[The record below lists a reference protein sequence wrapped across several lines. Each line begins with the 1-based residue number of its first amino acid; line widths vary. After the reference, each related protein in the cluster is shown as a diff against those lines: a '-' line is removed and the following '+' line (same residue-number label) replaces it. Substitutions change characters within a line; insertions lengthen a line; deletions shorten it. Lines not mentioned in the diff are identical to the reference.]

1 MLLKCFGNLTSS
13 FLKISHI
20 RSSIII
26 FNSVELYFKNKISI
40 INTGIIQVYN
50 TGIIQVATS
59 IEENSVS

>member
-26 FNSVELYFKNKISI
+26 FNFVELDFKNKISTTM
-40 INTGIIQVYN
+40 TGGYSN
-50 TGIIQVATS
+50 
-59 IEENSVS
+59 

>member
-1 MLLKCFGNLTSS
+1 MPLKCFCNLMS
-13 FLKISHI
+13 FFFLIPHI

-50 TGIIQVATS
+50 TGIIQVYNTG
-59 IEENSVS
+59 IIQV